1 MWVCVCVCACVH
13 THPYIW
19 GRCKHF
25 AKGAF
30 LSKTNQGIRQLNL
43 QKRNNSQ
50 WVKGAGG
57 PNTFIQNKGRTDR
70 YTEAQGRKQ
79 ITGRAG
85 LGWACGEGVKG
96 GGRLTEAPRGLYLD
110 NDYSN
115 SEGKGPGAGIT
126 IVTASSKHQKT
137 VAPDRSN
144 VSFLQLRKMVA
155 DSERSDL
162 ITWHLTERE
171 TISLGKRFL
180 WSLGTLHQRF
190 PIRPNPPILQ
200 SAHGGDKEDVDICM
214 CDIDT

>member
-1 MWVCVCVCACVH
+1 MKW
-13 THPYIW
+13 
-19 GRCKHF
+19 
-25 AKGAF
+25 
-30 LSKTNQGIRQLNL
+30 
-43 QKRNNSQ
+43 
-50 WVKGAGG
+50 AGG

-85 LGWACGEGVKG
+85 LGWGGGEGVKG

-171 TISLGKRFL
+171 TISLGKRV
-180 WSLGTLHQRF
+180 
-190 PIRPNPPILQ
+190 P
-200 SAHGGDKEDVDICM
+200 
-214 CDIDT
+214 